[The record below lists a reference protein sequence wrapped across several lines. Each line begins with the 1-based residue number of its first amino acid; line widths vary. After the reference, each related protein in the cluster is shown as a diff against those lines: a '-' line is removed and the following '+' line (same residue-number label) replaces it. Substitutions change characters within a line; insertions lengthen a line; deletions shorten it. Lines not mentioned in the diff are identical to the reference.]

1 MFKNILGLCA
11 IGILTAGGLLADISI
26 TNPSF
31 ENPSLGTG
39 PGAYAYITGSNNG
52 WIYGAGG
59 NGVAAN
65 GSNFNIGTAPDG
77 TQVLFLQGGAASA
90 SQSLSGFQSSVT
102 YTLHFDWASRDGFG
116 GDAQNQ
122 VLQVSL
128 GGVVLFTGDWLN
140 NGTTY
145 VPESITFT
153 TTSGSQVLQFSGL
166 SPQGDSTDFVDNVS
180 ITNSATT
187 VPEPGIASIYG
198 AFGLGLIGLVAVI
211 RRRKNA

>member
-1 MFKNILGLCA
+1 M
-11 IGILTAGGLLADISI
+11 
-26 TNPSF
+26 
-31 ENPSLGTG
+31 
-39 PGAYAYITGSNNG
+39 
-52 WIYGAGG
+52 
-59 NGVAAN
+59 
-65 GSNFNIGTAPDG
+65 
-77 TQVLFLQGGAASA
+77 
-90 SQSLSGFQSSVT
+90 
-102 YTLHFDWASRDGFG
+102 
-116 GDAQNQ
+116 
-122 VLQVSL
+122 LQVSL